1 MMPWRGWQRG
11 KCDEKY
17 SVLTKYINLLKND
30 NAGEWICDKENDG
43 SSERPIHVPFV
54 SYSIAVNNLA
64 DDIYKFAKES
74 DEIVPSKY
82 AEIIQANGIEWGYDS
97 MMKADASELDAQ
109 CILALLI
116 ASLRA
121 ERFCDGALLGF
132 IESGSVI
139 RWLKRLQELDEA

>member
-1 MMPWRGWQRG
+1 MM
-11 KCDEKY
+11 KKY
-17 SVLTKYINLLKND
+17 SALTKYINLLKND

-54 SYSIAVNNLA
+54 SYSIAVDNLA
-64 DDIYKFAKES
+64 DDIYEFAKES
-74 DEIVPSKY
+74 NEIVPSKY
-82 AEIIQANGIEWGYDS
+82 AEILQANGIEWGYDS

-121 ERFCDGALLGF
+121 ERFCDGALLEF
-132 IESGSVI
+132 IKSGAVT
-139 RWLKRLQELDEA
+139 RWLKRLQKLDEA

>member
-1 MMPWRGWQRG
+1 MM
-11 KCDEKY
+11 KKY
-17 SVLTKYINLLKND
+17 SVLTKYINLLEND
-30 NAGEWICDKENDG
+30 NAGEWTCDKENDG

-54 SYSIAVNNLA
+54 SYSIAVDNLA
-64 DDIYKFAKES
+64 DDIYEFAKES
-74 DEIVPSKY
+74 NEIVPSKY
-82 AEIIQANGIEWGYDS
+82 AEILQANGIEWGYDS

-132 IESGSVI
+132 IKNGAVI

>member
-1 MMPWRGWQRG
+1 M
-11 KCDEKY
+11 KKY

-30 NAGEWICDKENDG
+30 NIGEWNCDKENDG
-43 SSERPIHVPFV
+43 SAERPIQLPFV
-54 SYSIAVNNLA
+54 ISSITVKKLA

-74 DEIVPSKY
+74 DEIVPGKY
-82 AEIIQANGIEWGYDS
+82 AEILQANGIEWGYDS
-97 MMKADASELDAQ
+97 MIKANVSVLDAQ

-121 ERFCDGALLGF
+121 ERFCDGTLLGF
-132 IESGSVI
+132 IESGAVT

>member
-1 MMPWRGWQRG
+1 MM
-11 KCDEKY
+11 KKY
-17 SVLTKYINLLKND
+17 SALTKYINLLKND

-54 SYSIAVNNLA
+54 SYSIAVDNLA
-64 DDIYKFAKES
+64 DDIYEFAKES
-74 DEIVPSKY
+74 NEIVPSKY
-82 AEIIQANGIEWGYDS
+82 AEILQANGIEWGYDS

-132 IESGSVI
+132 IKNGAVI

>member
-1 MMPWRGWQRG
+1 M
-11 KCDEKY
+11 KKY
-17 SVLTKYINLLKND
+17 SVLTKHINLLEND
-30 NAGEWICDKENDG
+30 NACKWSCDKENDG
-43 SSERPIHVPFV
+43 SPKRPMHLPFV
-54 SYSIAVNNLA
+54 VYSITVDKLT

-74 DEIVPSKY
+74 NEIVPSKY
-82 AEIIQANGIEWGYDS
+82 AEILQANGIEWGYDS

-121 ERFCDGALLGF
+121 ERFCDGALLEF
-132 IESGSVI
+132 IKNGAVI

>member
-1 MMPWRGWQRG
+1 MM
-11 KCDEKY
+11 KKY

-30 NAGEWICDKENDG
+30 NVGEWNCDKENDG
-43 SSERPIHVPFV
+43 SSERPIQLPFV
-54 SYSIAVNNLA
+54 IYSVTVKKLA

-74 DEIVPSKY
+74 DEIVPGKY
-82 AEIIQANGIEWGYDS
+82 AEILQANGIEWNSDS
-97 MMKADASELDAQ
+97 MIKADVSVLDAQ

-132 IESGSVI
+132 IESGAVT

>member
-1 MMPWRGWQRG
+1 MM
-11 KCDEKY
+11 KKY
-17 SVLTKYINLLKND
+17 SVLTKYSNLLEND
-30 NAGEWICDKENDG
+30 NVGEWIVDKENDG
-43 SSERPIHVPFV
+43 SSERPIHLPFV

-74 DEIVPSKY
+74 NEIVPGKY
-82 AEIIQANGIEWGYDS
+82 AEILQANGIEWGYDS
-97 MMKADASELDAQ
+97 MMKADASVLDAK

-121 ERFCDGALLGF
+121 ERFCDGVLLGF
-132 IESGSVI
+132 IKNGAVT

>member
-1 MMPWRGWQRG
+1 MM
-11 KCDEKY
+11 KKY
-17 SVLTKYINLLKND
+17 SALTKYINFLKND
-30 NAGEWICDKENDG
+30 NAGEWICDKKNDG

-74 DEIVPSKY
+74 NEIVPSKY
-82 AEIIQANGIEWGYDS
+82 AEILQANGIEWGYDS

-121 ERFCDGALLGF
+121 ERFCDGALLEF
-132 IESGSVI
+132 IESGAVT
-139 RWLKRLQELDEA
+139 RWLKRLQELVEA

>member
-1 MMPWRGWQRG
+1 M
-11 KCDEKY
+11 KKY
-17 SVLTKYINLLKND
+17 SALTKYINLLKND

-64 DDIYKFAKES
+64 DDICKFAKES
-74 DEIVPSKY
+74 NEIVPSKY
-82 AEIIQANGIEWGYDS
+82 AEILQANGIECGYDS

-121 ERFCDGALLGF
+121 ERFCDGALLEF
-132 IESGSVI
+132 IKNGAVI

>member
-1 MMPWRGWQRG
+1 M
-11 KCDEKY
+11 KKY
-17 SVLTKYINLLKND
+17 SVLTKYINLLEND
-30 NAGEWICDKENDG
+30 NAGEWICDKKNDG

-74 DEIVPSKY
+74 NEIVPSKY
-82 AEIIQANGIEWGYDS
+82 AEILQANGIEWGYDS

-121 ERFCDGALLGF
+121 ERFCDGALLEF
-132 IESGSVI
+132 IESGAVT

>member
-1 MMPWRGWQRG
+1 MM
-11 KCDEKY
+11 KKY
-17 SVLTKYINLLKND
+17 SALTKYINLLKND

-74 DEIVPSKY
+74 DEIVTSKY

-132 IESGSVI
+132 IKNGAGI
-139 RWLKRLQELDEA
+139 R

>member
-1 MMPWRGWQRG
+1 MM
-11 KCDEKY
+11 KKY
-17 SVLTKYINLLKND
+17 SALTKYINLLKND

-43 SSERPIHVPFV
+43 SSERPMHVPFV
-54 SYSIAVNNLA
+54 IYSITVNKLA

-74 DEIVPSKY
+74 DEIVPSNY
-82 AEIIQANGIEWGYDS
+82 ADILNANGIEWDYDS

-121 ERFCDGALLGF
+121 ERFCDGALLEF
-132 IESGSVI
+132 IESGAVT

>member
-1 MMPWRGWQRG
+1 M
-11 KCDEKY
+11 KKY
-17 SVLTKYINLLKND
+17 SALTKYINLLEND

-54 SYSIAVNNLA
+54 SYSIAVNKLE

-82 AEIIQANGIEWGYDS
+82 ADILNANGIKWGYDS
-97 MMKADASELDAQ
+97 MMKDDASGLDAQ

-121 ERFCDGALLGF
+121 ERFCDGALLEF
-132 IESGSVI
+132 IKNGAVI

>member
-1 MMPWRGWQRG
+1 MM
-11 KCDEKY
+11 KKY
-17 SVLTKYINLLKND
+17 SALTKYINLLKND
-30 NAGEWICDKENDG
+30 NVGEWICDKENDG

-74 DEIVPSKY
+74 DEIVLSNY
-82 AEIIQANGIEWGYDS
+82 AEILQDNGIKWGYDS
-97 MMKADASELDAQ
+97 MMKADASGLDAQ

-121 ERFCDGALLGF
+121 ERFCDGALLEF
-132 IESGSVI
+132 IKSGAVT

>member
-1 MMPWRGWQRG
+1 M
-11 KCDEKY
+11 KKY
-17 SVLTKYINLLKND
+17 SALTKYIKKKKND

-121 ERFCDGALLGF
+121 ERFCDGALLEF
-132 IESGSVI
+132 IESGAVI

>member
-1 MMPWRGWQRG
+1 MM
-11 KCDEKY
+11 KKY
-17 SVLTKYINLLKND
+17 SALTKYINLLEND

-54 SYSIAVNNLA
+54 SYSIAVDNLA
-64 DDIYKFAKES
+64 DDIYEFAKES
-74 DEIVPSKY
+74 NEIVPSKY
-82 AEIIQANGIEWGYDS
+82 AEILQANGIEWGYDS

-121 ERFCDGALLGF
+121 ERFCDGALLEF
-132 IESGSVI
+132 IKNGAVI

>member
-1 MMPWRGWQRG
+1 M
-11 KCDEKY
+11 KKY
-17 SVLTKYINLLKND
+17 SALTKYIDLLKND

-43 SSERPIHVPFV
+43 SSERPMHLPFV
-54 SYSIAVNNLA
+54 IYSITVDKLT

-82 AEIIQANGIEWGYDS
+82 AEILQANGIEWGYDS

-132 IESGSVI
+132 IKNGAVI

>member
-1 MMPWRGWQRG
+1 M
-11 KCDEKY
+11 KKY
-17 SVLTKYINLLKND
+17 SALTKYINLLKND
-30 NAGEWICDKENDG
+30 NAGEWICDKKNDG

-74 DEIVPSKY
+74 NEIVPSKY
-82 AEIIQANGIEWGYDS
+82 AEILQANGIEWNYDS
-97 MMKADASELDAQ
+97 MIKADVSVLDAQ

-116 ASLRA
+116 ASLMA
-121 ERFCDGALLGF
+121 ERFCDGALLEF
-132 IESGSVI
+132 IKNGAVI

>member
-1 MMPWRGWQRG
+1 M
-11 KCDEKY
+11 KKY
-17 SVLTKYINLLKND
+17 SALTKYINLLKND

-54 SYSIAVNNLA
+54 SYSIAVDNLA
-64 DDIYKFAKES
+64 DDIYEFAKES
-74 DEIVPSKY
+74 NEIVPSKY
-82 AEIIQANGIEWGYDS
+82 AEILQANGIEWGYDS

-121 ERFCDGALLGF
+121 ERFCDGALLEF
-132 IESGSVI
+132 IKSGAVT

>member
-1 MMPWRGWQRG
+1 MM
-11 KCDEKY
+11 KKY
-17 SVLTKYINLLKND
+17 SALTKYINLLEND
-30 NAGEWICDKENDG
+30 NVGEWNCDKENDG
-43 SSERPIHVPFV
+43 SSERPMHLPFV
-54 SYSIAVNNLA
+54 IYSITVDKLT

-74 DEIVPSKY
+74 DEIVLSKY
-82 AEIIQANGIEWGYDS
+82 ADILNANGIEWGYDS

-121 ERFCDGALLGF
+121 ERFCDGALLEF
-132 IESGSVI
+132 IKNGAVI

>member
-1 MMPWRGWQRG
+1 MTT
-11 KCDEKY
+11 KY
-17 SVLTKYINLLKND
+17 SVLTKYINLLEND
-30 NAGEWICDKENDG
+30 NAGEWSCDKENDG
-43 SSERPIHVPFV
+43 SQERPMHLPFV
-54 SYSIAVNNLA
+54 IYSITVHKLA

-82 AEIIQANGIEWGYDS
+82 AEILRANGIEWNSDS
-97 MMKADASELDAQ
+97 MIKADVSVLDAQ

-132 IESGSVI
+132 IKSGAVT

>member
-1 MMPWRGWQRG
+1 MM
-11 KCDEKY
+11 KKY
-17 SVLTKYINLLKND
+17 SALTKYINLLKND

-43 SSERPIHVPFV
+43 SSERPIHVTFV

-74 DEIVPSKY
+74 DEIVPSNY
-82 AEIIQANGIEWGYDS
+82 AEILQANGIEWNSDS
-97 MMKADASELDAQ
+97 MIKADVSVLDAQ

-132 IESGSVI
+132 IESGAVT

>member
-1 MMPWRGWQRG
+1 MM
-11 KCDEKY
+11 KKY
-17 SVLTKYINLLKND
+17 SALTKYINLLKND
-30 NAGEWICDKENDG
+30 NAGEWICDKEHDG

-74 DEIVPSKY
+74 NEIVPSKY
-82 AEIIQANGIEWGYDS
+82 AEILQANGIEWGYDS

-132 IESGSVI
+132 IKNGAGI

>member
-1 MMPWRGWQRG
+1 M
-11 KCDEKY
+11 KKY
-17 SVLTKYINLLKND
+17 SALTKYINLLKND

-64 DDIYKFAKES
+64 DDIYKFAKENN
-74 DEIVPSKY
+74 EIVPSKY
-82 AEIIQANGIEWGYDS
+82 AEILQSNGIEWGYDS
-97 MMKADASELDAQ
+97 MMKADASVLDAQ

-132 IESGSVI
+132 IESGAVT